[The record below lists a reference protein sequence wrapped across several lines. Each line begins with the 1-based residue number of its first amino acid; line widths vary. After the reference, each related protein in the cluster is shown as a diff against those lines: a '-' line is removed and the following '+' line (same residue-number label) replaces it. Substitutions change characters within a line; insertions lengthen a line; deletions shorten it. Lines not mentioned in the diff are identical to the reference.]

1 MANTINF
8 ILTNAALELIP
19 KIINGKTLNF
29 TRMAVGDGFSY
40 DENVAKGFTTL
51 VNEVLNLEIT
61 KKEIENSSTV
71 KITSAFTS
79 SDVQKEFYYREV
91 GLFALDPDTGKEIL
105 YAYGNRN
112 DAAELIT
119 PNGSSSVAKRLI
131 FSVSV
136 GNSANV
142 IVNINSDIYD
152 KADKNL
158 ANTGMITNCLLEVP
172 HNIKLELTNGVL
184 TLKAGSKVC
193 FPNGFETDGVTK
205 RFDEVIV
212 NEDISLSD
220 SWGLPNGKQGIF
232 YIDNANGYHYYDL
245 SLIFSGSVAP
255 ASEINAVW
263 YDTANNKI
271 LETRDGG
278 VTWEKQGCFPLCL
291 FTSNGTNI
299 ASVDQVFN
307 GMGYIGSIIWVDKG
321 VKGLIPNGRNADG
334 TLNNIEYT
342 TKNLSIFAA
351 TNWDYNDIN
360 FFVNT
365 EGQLGHNYLY
375 ESEEI
380 IQNVDVK
387 TYVPSKNMIYWKDG
401 TTYKE
406 FYIGKGTILDT
417 KITSLKPYTTFK
429 AVDKSNDKAWL
440 SGLAMPS
447 EKYIDLELDKSG
459 KTYKA
464 RANGYFAIRKVAGI
478 ANANITFIV
487 RNMADTDGIY
497 RTIVRSTIET
507 EEIAYI
513 IPVLKGQSVIISY
526 NATGKTEYFRF
537 IYAQGE
543 VI

>member
-91 GLFALDPDTGKEIL
+91 GLFALDPDTGKEVL

-205 RFDEVIV
+205 RFDEIII

-278 VTWEKQGCFPLCL
+278 VTWEKQGCLPLCL

-299 ASVDQVFN
+299 ASIDQVFN
-307 GMGYIGSIIWVDKG
+307 GMGYIGSTVWADKG
-321 VKGLIPNGRNADG
+321 IKGLISNERNPDG
-334 TLNNIEYT
+334 TLKSEIMALQSVVLSNATADDGAFSLYITSSSIGMCRYYRSDSEPAGSGYMIWYNPTTNVIYTKADDNAEWIKAKTLIIGQCECQSSKFVSASINKPFNIV
-342 TKNLSIFAA
+342 N
-351 TNWDYNDIN
+351 YNDYANKIH
-360 FFVNT
+360 
-365 EGQLGHNYLY
+365 QLEARL
-375 ESEEI
+375 
-380 IQNVDVK
+380 
-387 TYVPSKNMIYWKDG
+387 
-401 TTYKE
+401 
-406 FYIGKGTILDT
+406 
-417 KITSLKPYTTFK
+417 SL
-429 AVDKSNDKAWL
+429 
-440 SGLAMPS
+440 
-447 EKYIDLELDKSG
+447 LEAK
-459 KTYKA
+459 
-464 RANGYFAIRKVAGI
+464 
-478 ANANITFIV
+478 
-487 RNMADTDGIY
+487 
-497 RTIVRSTIET
+497 
-507 EEIAYI
+507 
-513 IPVLKGQSVIISY
+513 
-526 NATGKTEYFRF
+526 
-537 IYAQGE
+537 
-543 VI
+543 